1 MNAKLGGYLVGYGLK
16 KRNGEEKKVIF
27 DRPIHNTIT
36 KHCLNN
42 LLTLDGT
49 NAVATTNFIGNWLSL
64 FFKSTQTSDR
74 YGVFNSCCLGDGT
87 GETSVNDTDL
97 KHRVTDQTTT
107 KKTGSGW
114 CGTTFVNADAQI
126 KIRVSHTHTINSDF
140 TIKEIGWYNAIN
152 SGGSLNYTL
161 SSRVQLENY
170 LEVESGDEFYSIYEI
185 TVQFQDVE
193 RFSDLGGLGGGYK
206 VNAGKGNNTN
216 GLYYFPTINTSG
228 NPIGCG
234 TSDNHPQ
241 CAPVIWPPYMVD
253 KKISTWSGATHSS
266 IFLGKTNINK
276 TKAFRQTNDSYGFF
290 NGAENAVVSGGG
302 GEVITYKD
310 YVMDSFRRDYETLF
324 TCASVY
330 TNIYGLVANGTFY
343 RFGDF
348 DEDDNFTPRQVTMNG
363 AYKFTIRQ
371 SWSTDLLTPTP

>member
-16 KRNGEEKKVIF
+16 KRKGEEKRVIF

-97 KHRVTDQTTT
+97 KHRVSDQTTT
-107 KKTGSGW
+107 KKTGTGW
-114 CGTTFVNADAQI
+114 CGTTFVDADAQI
-126 KIRVSHTHTINSDF
+126 KIRVSHTHIINSDF
-140 TIKEIGWYNAIN
+140 TIKEIGWYNAIL
-152 SGGSLNYTL
+152 GGGELNYTL
-161 SSRVQLENY
+161 SSRVQLENF

-193 RFSDLGGLGGGYK
+193 RFSDLGGLGSGYK
-206 VNAGKGNNTN
+206 VNAGKGVN
-216 GLYYFPTINTSG
+216 GSYYFPTIDNNG

-234 TSDNHPQ
+234 DSANTPQ
-241 CAPVIWPPYMVD
+241 WLPVIWPPYMID
-253 KKISTWSGATHSS
+253 KKISSYYNAGHSS
-266 IFLGKTNINK
+266 IFLGTSNK
-276 TKAFRQTNDSYGFF
+276 NKVKAFLSIDDYGFF
-290 NGAENAVVSGGG
+290 NVLNDRHVITSGGG

-310 YVMDSFRRDYETLF
+310 YVMDSFRRDYVTLF
-324 TCASVY
+324 TCASEY
-330 TNIYGLVANGTFY
+330 TDIYGLIANGTFY

-348 DEDDNFTPRQVTMNG
+348 DENDNFTPRQVTMNG